1 MENKGEIVALDK
13 YESRIKILQK
23 NLGRLKV
30 ENVKFIETD
39 ALEYESTELFDKIL
53 LDAPCSGLGTL
64 TKKPDLKWKR
74 ELLDLKKLTELQ
86 YKLLEKGGKLL
97 KPGGYIVYSTC
108 TIEPDEN
115 SEIVTKFLF
124 ENPGFVLESA
134 KSIIDDKLV
143 TEEGFV
149 QAFPNI
155 LGIDGSFSAKIKRI
169 Y

>member
-1 MENKGEIVALDK
+1 MEARAAG
-13 YESRIKILQK
+13 
-23 NLGRLKV
+23 
-30 ENVKFIETD
+30 F
-39 ALEYESTELFDKIL
+39 
-53 LDAPCSGLGTL
+53 
-64 TKKPDLKWKR
+64 
-74 ELLDLKKLTELQ
+74 KKLTELQ

-115 SEIVTKFLF
+115 REIVTKFLF

-155 LGIDGSFSAKIKRI
+155 HGIDGSFSAKIKRI